1 MTFYEVA
8 VRFVAEKQLYGTET
22 FYVQADNEQLAI
34 DYAMKLSEDS
44 IYFDD
49 RIDFRRE
56 EEAEELSDEMDDLPE
71 GVFVHQA
78 PREGKTF
85 GM

>member
-1 MTFYEVA
+1 MTLYEVT
-8 VRFVAEKQLYGTET
+8 VRFVAENQVYGTET
-22 FYVQADNEQLAI
+22 FYVQADNEQLAN

-56 EEAEELSDEMDDLPE
+56 EETNEADEPDNIPE
-71 GVFVHQA
+71 DVVIHQT
-78 PREGKTF
+78 PREDKTF